1 MKLLFLLTSAID
13 INSEIP
19 SDNLSTSTSIR
30 LYIFIFMIFIL
41 SVYLMGIILRCL
53 EMLINPQLEPSIT
66 RVVSVNS
73 PVQTQKKQI
82 DLKKREINNLLFFKN
97 IFHEYEIIKN
107 KNSNIYLKLIDID
120 NLFFKLSNKILDS
133 SSPVKLEEFN
143 IFTNRTIDVITG
155 LAKILNNKNDYNNPD
170 ERISIGNNSLDKIK
184 EILLKNINE
193 EGLKDFEIS
202 LTLLWTEK

>member
-41 SVYLMGIILRCL
+41 SVYLMGIILTCL

-82 DLKKREINNLLFFKN
+82 DLKIN
-97 IFHEYEIIKN
+97 
-107 KNSNIYLKLIDID
+107 KL
-120 NLFFKLSNKILDS
+120 
-133 SSPVKLEEFN
+133 
-143 IFTNRTIDVITG
+143 
-155 LAKILNNKNDYNNPD
+155 ALN
-170 ERISIGNNSLDKIK
+170 
-184 EILLKNINE
+184 
-193 EGLKDFEIS
+193 
-202 LTLLWTEK
+202 